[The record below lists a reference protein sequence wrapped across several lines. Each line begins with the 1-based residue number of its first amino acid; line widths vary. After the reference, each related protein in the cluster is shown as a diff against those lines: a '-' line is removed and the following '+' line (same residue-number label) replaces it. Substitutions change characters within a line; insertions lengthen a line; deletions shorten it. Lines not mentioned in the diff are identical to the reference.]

1 MLVEVRESFVKV
13 RGSRPYFAVTLMPPP
28 RSSTAIRLI
37 TEVLEVP
44 KPVVKVVPFAPS
56 WVPEEV
62 APATSIFPDNVTVV
76 CANADTLASAAKATR
91 DFFISTLEKL
101 EMKKSL
107 VALAALA
114 SVSAFAQSSVTLSGN
129 MDVAGVNYGGTQ
141 TGAKGTSFTTGAGTS
156 STSVINII
164 AVEDL
169 GGGMKVTGKYGID
182 PRTLTDD
189 ALAVTNNPRTDTT
202 STNNPQATKVTGLS
216 RDEAF
221 IGIEG
226 AFGSIKLGAPNST
239 SLDTHSASSPA
250 GTGIA
255 SGYTYK
261 GDTNSGWNNVAQTR
275 YNRSFKYESPV
286 VNGISAAV
294 VYAPGNDQASVAGS
308 TSLANLNVPNART
321 ATELGLKYSN
331 GPLNLAYSNVSQAAQ
346 TNATGWFAVGAASTG
361 QTSTYG
367 YVATKTNSLGANYNL
382 GATTLY
388 YGYANGDSIAS
399 TTSQTKAKGS
409 RLGIKQSFG
418 STDLIAQY
426 TTVKTTTSALV
437 DQTYKISGFRLDQ
450 NLSKTAKVYVGY
462 EYADS
467 GTAVETA
474 VPESAYSYPT

>member
-1 MLVEVRESFVKV
+1 
-13 RGSRPYFAVTLMPPP
+13 
-28 RSSTAIRLI
+28 
-37 TEVLEVP
+37 
-44 KPVVKVVPFAPS
+44 
-56 WVPEEV
+56 
-62 APATSIFPDNVTVV
+62 
-76 CANADTLASAAKATR
+76 
-91 DFFISTLEKL
+91 
-101 EMKKSL
+101 MKKSL

-169 GGGMKVTGKYGID
+169 GGGLKVTGKYGID

-189 ALAVTNNPRTDTT
+189 SLAVTNNPRTDTT
-202 STNNPQATKVTGLS
+202 GATINPQATKVTGLS

-226 AFGSIKLGAPNST
+226 AFGFIKLGAPNST

-261 GDTNSGWNNVAQTR
+261 GDTNSGWNHVAQTR
-275 YNRSFKYESPV
+275 YSRSIKYESPV
-286 VNGISAAV
+286 MNGISAAV
-294 VYAPGNDQASVAGS
+294 VYAPGNDQAPVTGS
-308 TSLANLNVPNART
+308 TAYQQLNVPNART

-331 GPLNLAYSNVSQAAQ
+331 GPLNLAFSNVSQAAQ
-346 TNATGWFAVGAASTG
+346 TNATGWFAIGASTAG

-382 GATTLY
+382 GTTTLY

-399 TTSQTKAKGS
+399 TTSQSKAKGS
-409 RLGIKQSFG
+409 RLGVKQSMG
-418 STDLIAQY
+418 SIDLIGQY
-426 TTVKTTTSALV
+426 TTVKTTSSTGT
-437 DQTYKISGFRLDQ
+437 DQTWKISGFRLDN
-450 NLSKTAKVYVGY
+450 NLSKTAKIYLGY

-467 GTAVETA
+467 GTAVATT
-474 VPESAYSYPT
+474 STSSGTRTTTSIGLQKSF

>member
-1 MLVEVRESFVKV
+1 
-13 RGSRPYFAVTLMPPP
+13 
-28 RSSTAIRLI
+28 
-37 TEVLEVP
+37 
-44 KPVVKVVPFAPS
+44 
-56 WVPEEV
+56 
-62 APATSIFPDNVTVV
+62 
-76 CANADTLASAAKATR
+76 
-91 DFFISTLEKL
+91 
-101 EMKKSL
+101 MKKSL

-169 GGGMKVTGKYGID
+169 GGGIKVTGKYGID

-189 ALAVTNNPRTDTT
+189 SLAVTNNPRTDTT

-226 AFGSIKLGAPNST
+226 AFGTIKMGAPNST

-275 YNRSFKYESPV
+275 YSRSIKYESPV

-331 GPLNLAYSNVSQAAQ
+331 GPLNLAFSNVSQAAQ
-346 TNATGWFAVGAASTG
+346 TYATGWYAVGAASTG

-388 YGYANGDSIAS
+388 YGYGNGDSIAS
-399 TTSQTKAKGS
+399 TTSQTKAKAS

-418 STDLIAQY
+418 SIDLIAQY

-437 DQTYKISGFRLDQ
+437 DQTYKISGFRLDR

-467 GTAVETA
+467 GTAVST
-474 VPESAYSYPT
+474 SSTSSGTRTTTSIGLQKSF